1 MTGIDSRQSQLDSF
15 IPNFFSVYPFCRLP
29 ADVRGQVAS
38 RLTLC
43 TFRLGEVIH
52 REGELPPAVHCV
64 VQGQIRLL
72 GSAAAKSPT
81 LSVKGEGAVVGWDS
95 LLRRVANGSV
105 RAAGTDE
112 VLTLALPADDFERL
126 AVTYLEEALTEQVTQ
141 IELYDTL
148 SRFLSLFP
156 TKLDINIK
164 EVARYTEQ
172 EQMALVIHWSPQSVH
187 LETQTLRLPSER
199 VWLVSGK
206 TKRVEIGTPITVR
219 VDLHPPNGSPFPLR
233 LIGIDRNFLAAVVLK
248 GSLPTLMEVEE
259 DGVTIP
265 VEPELMLESQSAIAL
280 VEAQEA
286 LEQNL
291 NRGET
296 KELKQLLKNYP
307 VHYSREFD
315 PVEDLVACFWMLA
328 DRLKVPFRPDLL
340 RQWLQRREN
349 VTGDSLLFCAW
360 VAEAVGLKTQI
371 IKFVPTAAGLKRLQ
385 FPALIMQDGVL
396 TLLYELTRNNG
407 VVVGS
412 PRTGIVILPPED
424 AADQIAIDS
433 IESGT
438 PVSQALIVE
447 QHAQTPLKQFGVS
460 WFLPILNQH
469 RGVLM
474 QVLIASVFVQLLG
487 LANPLLV
494 QQIIDKVIINS
505 SGAALPMF
513 GILMVAFSSLEAILT
528 ILRSY
533 LLSSTTN
540 RVDLVLGTVVVR
552 HLLNLPLN
560 FFEKRPVGELS
571 ARLSELE
578 NIRQFLTSTA
588 LTAVLDVVF
597 SLLYVGVMLLYSVQL
612 TICVLAFVPIV
623 IVLTL
628 LVASILN
635 KQIRIKADQNSRVQS
650 YLIEVLG
657 GIFTIKSQNMEG
669 LAQAT
674 WRDQYLQYLG
684 TSFKTGM
691 INTSFGSLSNLI
703 NTLSSLLV
711 LWIGAEL
718 VLKGELTL
726 GGLIAFR
733 IIAGYVVGPMVRLSR
748 LWQRF
753 QETALS
759 LELLTDIVEAPT
771 EVLPEDE
778 SNVALPPVE
787 GWVQYEAISFGF
799 KPGQLQL
806 SNVSLDISIG
816 SFVGV
821 VGQSG
826 SGKSTLVKLLPRLY
840 LPNAGSIYVDG
851 YDISKV
857 DLFSLR
863 EQIGIVPQDSI
874 LFEGTIR
881 DNITRFDTFAD
892 EDVIEAARVADA
904 HDFIMQ
910 LSNGYSTQ
918 VGERGAKLSGGQRQ
932 RIAIAR
938 MVLRNPRLLILDE
951 ATSALDYNTEQQVC
965 LNLAKKFKGRTVFF
979 ITHRLNTI
987 RHADLI
993 VLMEQGCVVEQGT
1006 HAELM
1011 ALQGRYFCLSEQQ
1024 KTEAV

>member
-1 MTGIDSRQSQLDSF
+1 MTDIDSEQSQLDSF
-15 IPNFFSVYPFCRLP
+15 TPNFFRAYPFSRLS
-29 ADVRGQVAS
+29 ADVRMRVAS
-38 RLTLC
+38 KLTLC
-43 TFRLGEVIH
+43 TFRPGEVIH

-64 VQGQIRLL
+64 VQGKIRLL

-81 LSVKGEGAVVGWDS
+81 LSVKGEGTVVGWDS

-112 VLTLALPADDFERL
+112 VLTLALPADDFEGL
-126 AVTYLEEALTEQVTQ
+126 AVTYLEEALIEQVTQ
-141 IELYDTL
+141 MELYEILT
-148 SRFLSLFP
+148 RFLSLFP
-156 TKLDINIK
+156 TKLDINLK
-164 EVARYTEQ
+164 EVVRYTEQ
-172 EQMALVIHWSPQSVH
+172 EQMAQVIHWSPQSVRT
-187 LETQTLRLPSER
+187 ETQTLRLPSER

-206 TKRVEIGTPITVR
+206 TKRVEIGTPVTVR
-219 VDLHPPNGSPFPLR
+219 VDLFPPNGSPFPIR

-248 GSLPTLMEVEE
+248 GSLPTPMEVEE
-259 DGVTIP
+259 DGVSVPI
-265 VEPELMLESQSAIAL
+265 EPELMSQSQSAIAL

-291 NRGET
+291 NRD
-296 KELKQLLKNYP
+296 KAKKFLNNYP
-307 VHYSREFD
+307 VRYSREFD

-328 DRLKVPFRPDLL
+328 DWLKVPFRPDLL

-360 VAEAVGLKTQI
+360 VAEAMGLKTQI
-371 IKFVPTAAGLKRLQ
+371 VKFAPTAAGLKRLQ
-385 FPALIMQDGVL
+385 FPALVMQDGVL
-396 TLLYELTRNNG
+396 TVLYELTRNNG
-407 VVVGS
+407 VIVGS
-412 PRTGIVILPPED
+412 PRTGVATLPPED
-424 AADQIAIDS
+424 VADQIAIATV
-433 IESGT
+433 EAGT
-438 PVSQALIVE
+438 PISQALIVE
-447 QHAQTPLKQFGVS
+447 RQAQTPLKQFGVS

-469 RGVLM
+469 RNVLM
-474 QVLIASVFVQLLG
+474 QVMITSVFVQLLG

-513 GILMVAFSSLEAILT
+513 GILMIAFSSLEAILT

-597 SLLYVGVMLLYSVQL
+597 SLLYVGVMLLYSIQL

-628 LVASILN
+628 FVASILN
-635 KQIRIKADQNSRVQS
+635 KQIRIKADQNSKVQS
-650 YLIEVLG
+650 YLIEILG
-657 GIFTIKSQNMEG
+657 GIFTVKSQNMEG

-711 LWIGAEL
+711 LWIGAGL
-718 VLKGELTL
+718 VLNGELTL

-759 LELLTDIVEAPT
+759 LELLADIVEAPT
-771 EVLPEDE
+771 EVLPTDQG
-778 SNVALPPVE
+778 NVALPPVE

-806 SNVSLDISIG
+806 SNVSLDVPAG
-816 SFVGV
+816 AFVGV

-881 DNITRFDTFAD
+881 DNITRFDPFAD

-918 VGERGAKLSGGQRQ
+918 VGERGAGLSGGQRQ

-951 ATSALDYNTEQQVC
+951 ATSALDYNTEQRVC

-987 RHADLI
+987 RHADRI

>member
-15 IPNFFSVYPFCRLP
+15 VPSFFSVYPFSRLP

-43 TFRLGEVIH
+43 TFRPGEVIH
-52 REGELPPAVHCV
+52 REGELPSAIHCV
-64 VQGQIRLL
+64 VQGKIRLL

-105 RAAGTDE
+105 RAAGTNE

-141 IELYDTL
+141 MELFDTL

-156 TKLDINIK
+156 TKLEINLK
-164 EVARYTEQ
+164 EVVRYTEH
-172 EQMALVIHWSPQSVH
+172 EQMALVIHWSPQSVRS
-187 LETQTLRLPSER
+187 ETQTLRLPSER

-248 GSLPTLMEVEE
+248 GSLPTPMEVEE
-259 DGVTIP
+259 DGVP
-265 VEPELMLESQSAIAL
+265 VLVEPELMSQSQSAIAL

-286 LEQNL
+286 LEQDL
-291 NRGET
+291 NRGEA
-296 KELKQLLKNYP
+296 KKLLKNYP

-371 IKFVPTAAGLKRLQ
+371 VKFAPTAAGLKRLQ
-385 FPALIMQDGVL
+385 FPALIMQDGIP
-396 TLLYELTRNNG
+396 TLLYELTRNNI

-412 PRTGIVILPPED
+412 PRTGITTLSPED
-424 AADQIAIDS
+424 VADQIAIDS

-438 PVSQALIVE
+438 PFSQALIVE
-447 QHAQTPLKQFGVS
+447 RQAQTPLKQFGVS

-469 RGVLM
+469 HGVLM
-474 QVLIASVFVQLLG
+474 QVLITSVFVQLLG

-513 GILMVAFSSLEAILT
+513 GILMVTFSSLEAILT
-528 ILRSY
+528 VLRSY

-588 LTAVLDVVF
+588 LTAVLDVMF
-597 SLLYVGVMLLYSVQL
+597 SFLYVGVMLLYSVQL
-612 TICVLAFVPIV
+612 TICVLVFIPIV

-628 LVASILN
+628 LVTSILN

-711 LWIGAEL
+711 LWIGAGL

-759 LELLTDIVEAPT
+759 LELLADIVEAPT

-806 SNVSLDISIG
+806 SNVSLDVPAG
-816 SFVGV
+816 AFVGV

-874 LFEGTIR
+874 LFEGSIR

-918 VGERGAKLSGGQRQ
+918 VGERGAGLSGGQRQ

-938 MVLRNPRLLILDE
+938 IVLRNPRLLILDE

-987 RHADLI
+987 RHADRI

-1006 HAELM
+1006 HEELI
-1011 ALQGRYFCLSEQQ
+1011 ALQGRYFCLSQQ
-1024 KTEAV
+1024 QRVEAV

>member
-1 MTGIDSRQSQLDSF
+1 MTNIDSEQSQLDSF
-15 IPNFFSVYPFCRLP
+15 IPYFFRAYPFSRLP
-29 ADVRGQVAS
+29 ADVRMRVAS
-38 RLTLC
+38 KLTLC
-43 TFRLGEVIH
+43 TFRPGEVIH
-52 REGELPPAVHCV
+52 REAELPPAVHCV
-64 VQGQIRLL
+64 VQGKIRLL
-72 GSAAAKSPT
+72 GPAAAKSPT

-95 LLRRVANGSV
+95 LLRRVASGSV

-126 AVTYLEEALTEQVTQ
+126 AVTYLEEALTEQMTQ
-141 IELYDTL
+141 MELYDTL

-156 TKLDINIK
+156 TKLEINLK
-164 EVARYTEQ
+164 EVVRYTEQ
-172 EQMALVIHWSPQSVH
+172 EQMALVIHWSPQSVR

-206 TKRVEIGTPITVR
+206 TKRVGIGTPITVR
-219 VDLHPPNGSPFPLR
+219 VDLHPPTGSPFPIR
-233 LIGIDRNFLAAVVLK
+233 LIGMDRNFLAAVVLK
-248 GSLPTLMEVEE
+248 GSLPTPMAVEE
-259 DGVTIP
+259 DEVTIL
-265 VEPELMLESQSAIAL
+265 VEPELMSQSQSAIAL

-286 LEQNL
+286 LEQDL
-291 NRGET
+291 NRGEA
-296 KELKQLLKNYP
+296 KKLLKNYP

-315 PVEDLVACFWMLA
+315 PVEDLVACFWTLA

-360 VAEAVGLKTQI
+360 VAEAVGLKTQVV
-371 IKFVPTAAGLKRLQ
+371 KFAPTAAGLKRLQ
-385 FPALIMQDGVL
+385 FPALIMQDGIP
-396 TLLYELTRNNG
+396 TLLYELTRNNI

-412 PRTGIVILPPED
+412 PRTGITTLSPED
-424 AADQIAIDS
+424 VADQIEIDR

-447 QHAQTPLKQFGVS
+447 RQAQTPFKQFGVS

-513 GILMVAFSSLEAILT
+513 GILMIAFSSLEAILT

-597 SLLYVGVMLLYSVQL
+597 SFLYVGVMLLYSVQL
-612 TICVLAFVPIV
+612 TICVLVFVPIV

-711 LWIGAEL
+711 LWIGSGL

-759 LELLTDIVEAPT
+759 LELLADIVEAPT

-778 SNVALPPVE
+778 SHVALPPVE

-806 SNVSLDISIG
+806 SNVSLDVPAG
-816 SFVGV
+816 AFVGV

-881 DNITRFDTFAD
+881 DNITRFDPFAD

-918 VGERGAKLSGGQRQ
+918 VGERGAGLSGGQRQ

-951 ATSALDYNTEQQVC
+951 ATSALDYNTEQRVC

-987 RHADLI
+987 RHADRI

-1006 HAELM
+1006 HEELI
-1011 ALQGRYFCLSEQQ
+1011 ALQGRYFCLSQQQ
-1024 KTEAV
+1024 KVEAV

>member
-1 MTGIDSRQSQLDSF
+1 MTNLDSEQSQLDSF
-15 IPNFFSVYPFCRLP
+15 IPNFFRVYPFSRLP
-29 ADVRGQVAS
+29 LDARRQVAS
-38 RLTLC
+38 QLTLC
-43 TFRLGEVIH
+43 TFCPGEIIH
-52 REGELPPAVHCV
+52 REGELPPVVHCV
-64 VQGQIRLL
+64 VQGKIRLL
-72 GSAAAKSPT
+72 GAAVAKSPT
-81 LSVKGEGAVVGWDS
+81 LSVKGEGAVVGWDN
-95 LLRRVANGSV
+95 LLRRAANGSV
-105 RAAGTDE
+105 RAAGTDK
-112 VLTLALPADDFERL
+112 VITLALPADDFERL
-126 AVTYLEEALTEQVTQ
+126 AVTYLEEALTERVTQ
-141 IELYDTL
+141 MELYDTL

-156 TKLDINIK
+156 TRLDINLK
-164 EVARYTEQ
+164 EVVRYTEQ
-172 EQMALVIHWSPQSVH
+172 EQMALVIHWSPPSLH
-187 LETQTLRLPSER
+187 AETKTLRLPSER

-206 TKRVEIGTPITVR
+206 TKQVEIGTPVTVH
-219 VDLHPPNGSPFPLR
+219 VDLHPPNGSPFPIR
-233 LIGIDRNFLAAVVLK
+233 IIGIDRNFLAAIVLK
-248 GSLPTLMEVEE
+248 GSLPTPMEVE
-259 DGVTIP
+259 DGVSVLI
-265 VEPELMLESQSAIAL
+265 EPELMSQSQSAIAL

-291 NRGET
+291 NQGEA
-296 KELKQLLKNYP
+296 KKFLNHYP

-340 RQWLQRREN
+340 RHWLQRREN

-371 IKFVPTAAGLKRLQ
+371 VKFAPTAAGLKRLQ

-396 TLLYELTRNNG
+396 TLLYDLTRNNG

-412 PRTGIVILPPED
+412 PRTGVATLPPED
-424 AADQIAIDS
+424 VADQIAIATV
-433 IESGT
+433 EAGT
-438 PVSQALIVE
+438 PVSQALIIE
-447 QHAQTPLKQFGVS
+447 RQAQTPLKQFGVS

-505 SGAALPMF
+505 SSAALPMF

-540 RVDLVLGTVVVR
+540 RVDLVLGTVVVH

-588 LTAVLDVVF
+588 LTAVLDVLF
-597 SLLYVGVMLLYSVQL
+597 SLLYVGVMLLYSIQL

-711 LWIGAEL
+711 LWIGAGL

-759 LELLTDIVEAPT
+759 LELLADIVEAPT

-778 SNVALPPVE
+778 GNVALPPVE

-806 SNVSLDISIG
+806 SNVSLDIPAG

-821 VGQSG
+821 AGQSG

-874 LFEGTIR
+874 LFDGTIR
-881 DNITRFDTFAD
+881 NNITRFDPFAD

-918 VGERGAKLSGGQRQ
+918 VGERGAGLSGGQRQ
-932 RIAIAR
+932 RVAIAR

-951 ATSALDYNTEQQVC
+951 ATSALDYNTEQRVC
-965 LNLAKKFKGRTVFF
+965 LNLAKTFKGRTVFF

-987 RHADLI
+987 RHADRI

-1006 HAELM
+1006 HEELM
-1011 ALQGRYFCLSEQQ
+1011 ALQGRYFCLSQQQ
-1024 KTEAV
+1024 KVEAV